1 MTVTA
6 LPRVMT
12 WTVLPNTIMAKCWID
27 SAFEG
32 KVLKDATAVL
42 RGRDSLQRSLQ
53 NVPEEATF
61 VVHRA
66 TTLNERILVLPYVD
80 VDRIGLTREELL
92 VVVRKETSD
101 DRTLS
106 FFLPADVIV
115 DACFDAELRQELVQ
129 SPHDVLTRYG
139 YPTAGLLIHVVENS
153 STTIHLQLPARPETV
168 TDTSSYNDALHV
180 ATMMMTCSTSEPSA
194 MPLPFRD
201 HS

>member
-1 MTVTA
+1 MTVA
-6 LPRVMT
+6 ELPRVMT

-32 KVLKDATAVL
+32 NVLGDATSVL
-42 RGRDSLQRSLQ
+42 RGRDSLRRSLQ
-53 NVPEEATF
+53 NVPLETTF

-66 TTLNERILVLPYVD
+66 TTGDKRILVLPYVD
-80 VDRIGLTREELL
+80 VDRLGLSREELL
-92 VVVRKETSD
+92 AIVRNETSD
-101 DRTLS
+101 DQSLS

-139 YPTAGLLIHVVENS
+139 YSTTGLSIRVVENTT
-153 STTIHLQLPARPETV
+153 TTIHLQLPARPRTV
-168 TDTSSYNDALHV
+168 TDTSSYNEALQA
-180 ATMMMTCSTSEPSA
+180 ATTLMACSTSEPSA